1 MASLPKNSIFIQIES
16 SAEQQENIKNCR
28 KSLKVLQNTNTKENS
43 LSRVPAYIGKQMLIK
58 KTSPIDCETPE
69 IKRIKPSTSATTQ
82 TSPTVVK
89 EDDLTSDVPG
99 EIYWET
105 LAEKRRSALEE
116 SLSENQELYERIA
129 VLEDELNQSKKML
142 EETRNLVEVLTEMI
156 EEETPVTP
164 ENSPVPQQEEDKN
177 EED

>member
-1 MASLPKNSIFIQIES
+1 MFVTFS
-16 SAEQQENIKNCR
+16 
-28 KSLKVLQNTNTKENS
+28 
-43 LSRVPAYIGKQMLIK
+43 
-58 KTSPIDCETPE
+58 ETPE